1 MERYDLLCPAF
12 LFMCNLPL
20 SFHWDNFKKCKC
32 SGSRKSSTD
41 FFFPLRLHSVCL
53 SVELNLKVESGVLE
67 SLILFSLFKNRHKW
81 CKETDQKRQ
90 RTGYAAFKQ
99 VQLNSHSFHCYLNA
113 LITAWNGIFFGKGV
127 HMGEQIGQCYSLKL
141 FAIHSTRYNWKHN
154 SMQWLTEGCILLLY
168 TLANYQAARV
178 SSCLPLHNPS
188 CRLQCHPSQPAV
200 AHFPLCLAN

>member
-1 MERYDLLCPAF
+1 MTSCVLHSCSCVTFHSHIIGIILRNASVLGAGRVLL
-12 LFMCNLPL
+12 
-20 SFHWDNFKKCKC
+20 
-32 SGSRKSSTD
+32 T

-141 FAIHSTRYNWKHN
+141 FAIHSTRYN
-154 SMQWLTEGCILLLY
+154 
-168 TLANYQAARV
+168 
-178 SSCLPLHNPS
+178 
-188 CRLQCHPSQPAV
+188 
-200 AHFPLCLAN
+200 